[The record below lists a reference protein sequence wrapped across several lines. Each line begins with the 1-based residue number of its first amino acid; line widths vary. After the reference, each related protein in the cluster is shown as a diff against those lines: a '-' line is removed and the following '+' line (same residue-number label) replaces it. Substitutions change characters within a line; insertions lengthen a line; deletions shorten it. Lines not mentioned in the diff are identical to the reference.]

1 MKTPIESGGND
12 VEVENVKSVKNGHGF
27 HIISLDGKP
36 VVLFAYE
43 TQAEAKAAR
52 THVQAAVEKAVSLLP
67 SASPFRLKTRY
78 FSRRGMCG
86 AKRPMHLNFD
96 SCDWVAF
103 WLPPADA
110 LEKFFSTT
118 L

>member
-1 MKTPIESGGND
+1 M
-12 VEVENVKSVKNGHGF
+12 EVENVKSVNYGHGF

-96 SCDWVAF
+96 SCDWVCLLAS
-103 WLPPADA
+103 P
-110 LEKFFSTT
+110 S
-118 L
+118 

>member
-1 MKTPIESGGND
+1 MWK
-12 VEVENVKSVKNGHGF
+12 VENVKSVKNGHGF
-27 HIISLDGKP
+27 HITSLDGKP

-67 SASPFRLKTRY
+67 TASPCRLKTRY

-86 AKRPMHLNFD
+86 AKRPMHLNFG

>member
-1 MKTPIESGGND
+1 M
-12 VEVENVKSVKNGHGF
+12 EVENVKSVKNGHGF
-27 HIISLDGKP
+27 HITSLDGKP

-43 TQAEAKAAR
+43 TQAEAKAA
-52 THVQAAVEKAVSLLP
+52 QAAVEKAVSLLP

-96 SCDWVAF
+96 SCDRVAF
-103 WLPPADA
+103 WLPPAEA
-110 LEKFFSTT
+110 LEKSFSTT